1 MSIYKEVSAVP
12 DGSLFLLFKNG
23 NCDRLLNTYSEN
35 VTFAEKNMTPYIQAE
50 NLSKRFGDQ
59 LLFENISFTIFEQQK
74 VALIARN
81 GTGKTTLME
90 ILAGNDTPESGQ
102 ITKTGDI
109 KIGYLKQLPELND
122 SQTVFDAVF
131 ESGSELVDVIRN
143 FENAVLHNRKEE
155 ITRFTELM
163 ERHQAWDYERK
174 VKQILTQLKIT
185 DYDQRIA
192 ELSGGQKKRV
202 ALANVLINE
211 PDLLLLD
218 EPTNH
223 LDLEMIEWLEN
234 YLEKTKITLFM
245 VTHDR
250 YFLDRVCDEI
260 LEMEG
265 NTICRHRGNYSY
277 FLEKRNERI
286 EMHQAGIDKAK
297 NLLRTELEWARRMP
311 QARGHKAKYRLER
324 VDDLLVKASQNLKE
338 SSVELTMNS
347 SRIGKKI
354 LDLENIS
361 KSYDSDPLFSGFSY
375 KFQRFEKVGIVG
387 KNGTGKSTF
396 LNVITGN
403 IPADSGT
410 VEIGQTIKFGYYKQT
425 GIDFNPGEKVI
436 DVVQKIAEVINF
448 DDGRKLTASQMLT
461 TFLFPPDTQY
471 SFVEKLSGGEKR
483 RLYLCTILMQN
494 PNFLILDEPT
504 NDLDIMTLSVLE
516 EYLRVFQGCVIV
528 VSHDR
533 YFMDKIV
540 DHLFVFEG
548 NGAVKDF
555 PGSYTVWRNKQI
567 DEEQAEKKLKKPEPK
582 EQPKPAKEKER
593 KLSFKEKR
601 ELEQL
606 EKEIEALETEK
617 SEIDEAMNSGALTT
631 DELVEKSTRFGEI
644 NDLLEE
650 KEMRWLELSE
660 LA

>member
-1 MSIYKEVSAVP
+1 
-12 DGSLFLLFKNG
+12 
-23 NCDRLLNTYSEN
+23 
-35 VTFAEKNMTPYIQAE
+35 MTPYLQAE

-59 LLFENISFTIFEQQK
+59 LLFENISFTIFEHQK

-102 ITKTGDI
+102 ITKTGNI
-109 KIGYLKQLPELND
+109 RIGYLKQIPDLND
-122 SQTVFDAVF
+122 DQTVFDAVF
-131 ESGSELVDVIRN
+131 QSGDETVETIRN
-143 FENAVLHNRKEE
+143 FEDALLHNRKDD
-155 ITRFTELM
+155 ITKYTELM
-163 ERHQAWDYERK
+163 ERHHAWDYEVK

-185 DYDQRIA
+185 NYDQRIS

-202 ALANVLINE
+202 AMANVLINE
-211 PDLLLLD
+211 PDLLMLD

-250 YFLDRVCDEI
+250 YFLDRVCNEI

-265 NTICRHRGNYSY
+265 NTIYRHRGNYSY
-277 FLEKRNERI
+277 FLEKRQDRMESTATSV
-286 EMHQAGIDKAK
+286 EKAK

-311 QARGHKAKYRLER
+311 QARGHKSRYRMER
-324 VDDLLVKASQNLKE
+324 VDDLIVKASQNLNE
-338 SSVELTMNS
+338 NNIELSMNS
-347 SRIGKKI
+347 SRLGNKI
-354 LDLENIS
+354 LDLENIG
-361 KSYDSDPLFSGFSY
+361 KAYGDLCLINGLTY
-375 KFQRFEKVGIVG
+375 KFQRGEKLGVVG

-396 LNVITGN
+396 LNIITGN
-403 IPADSGT
+403 LQPDSGT
-410 VEIGQTIKFGYYKQT
+410 VEIGQTVKFGYYTQT
-425 GIDFNPGEKVI
+425 DIDFNPGDKVI
-436 DVVQKIAEVINF
+436 DVVNKIAEVINF
-448 DDGRKLTASQMLT
+448 EDGRKLTASQMLT

-483 RLYLCTILMQN
+483 RLYLCTILMTN

-504 NDLDIMTLSVLE
+504 NDLDIMTLAVLE
-516 EYLRVFQGCVIV
+516 DYLRVFQGCVII

-540 DHLFVFEG
+540 DHLFVFNGEG
-548 NGAVKDF
+548 NIKDF
-555 PGSYTVWRNKQI
+555 PGSYTIWRNKQL
-567 DEEQAEKKLKKPEPK
+567 EEEEKEKKEKKPEVK
-582 EQPKPAKEKER
+582 ASPKPPKEKER
-593 KLSFKEKR
+593 KLTFNEKK

-606 EKEIEALETEK
+606 EKDIELLETEK
-617 SEIDEAMNSGALTT
+617 AQISEELNSGTLNTT
-631 DELVEKSTRFGEI
+631 QLHEKSNRFGEI
-644 NDLLEE
+644 SNLLEE

-660 LA
+660 L

>member
-1 MSIYKEVSAVP
+1 
-12 DGSLFLLFKNG
+12 
-23 NCDRLLNTYSEN
+23 
-35 VTFAEKNMTPYIQAE
+35 MTPYLQAE

-59 LLFENISFTIFEQQK
+59 LLFENISFTIFEHQK

-109 KIGYLKQLPELND
+109 KIGYLKQIPDLDDNL
-122 SQTVFDAVF
+122 TVFEAVF
-131 ESGSELVDVIRN
+131 QSGDEMVETIRN
-143 FENAVLHNRKEE
+143 FEDAVLHNRKED
-155 ITRFTELM
+155 ITKYTELM
-163 ERHQAWDYERK
+163 EIHHAWDFEFK
-174 VKQILTQLKIT
+174 VKQILTQLKIFN
-185 DYDQRIA
+185 YDQRIS

-202 ALANVLINE
+202 AMANVLINE
-211 PDLLLLD
+211 PDLLMLD

-250 YFLDRVCDEI
+250 YFLDRVCNEI

-265 NTICRHRGNYSY
+265 NTIYRHRGNYSY
-277 FLEKRNERI
+277 FLEKRQERM
-286 EMHQAGIDKAK
+286 ESTVTSVEKAK
-297 NLLRTELEWARRMP
+297 NLLRTELEWSRRMP
-311 QARGHKAKYRLER
+311 QARGHKSKYRMER
-324 VDDLLVKASQNLKE
+324 VDDLIVKAGQNLNE
-338 SSVELTMNS
+338 NNIELSMNS
-347 SRIGKKI
+347 SRIGNKI

-361 KSYDSDPLFSGFSY
+361 KSYGDLCLVKDLTY
-375 KFQRFEKVGIVG
+375 KFQRGEKLGIVG

-396 LNVITGN
+396 LNIVTGN
-403 IPADSGT
+403 LQADSGT
-410 VEIGQTIKFGYYKQT
+410 VEIGQTIRFGYYQQT
-425 GIDFNPGEKVI
+425 GIEFNPGDKVI
-436 DVVQKIAEVINF
+436 DVVNKIAEVINF
-448 DDGRKLTASQMLT
+448 EDGRKLTASQLLT

-483 RLYLCTILMQN
+483 RLYLCTILMTN

-504 NDLDIMTLSVLE
+504 NDLDIMTLAVLE
-516 EYLRVFQGCVIV
+516 DYLRVFQGCVII

-540 DHLFVFEG
+540 DHLFVFNGDG
-548 NGAVKDF
+548 NIKDF
-555 PGSYTVWRNKQI
+555 PGSYTIWRNKQL
-567 DEEQAEKKLKKPEPK
+567 EEEEKEKKEKKPEVKAPS
-582 EQPKPAKEKER
+582 KPSKEKER
-593 KLSFKEKR
+593 KLTFNEKK

-606 EKEIEALETEK
+606 EKDIESLETEK
-617 SEIDEAMNSGALTT
+617 VQIDIDLNSGTL
-631 DELVEKSTRFGEI
+631 DSDQLQEKSHRYGAIT
-644 NDLLEE
+644 DLLEE

>member
-1 MSIYKEVSAVP
+1 
-12 DGSLFLLFKNG
+12 
-23 NCDRLLNTYSEN
+23 
-35 VTFAEKNMTPYIQAE
+35 MTPYLQAE

-59 LLFENISFTIFEQQK
+59 LLFENISFTIFEHQK
-74 VALIARN
+74 IALIARN

-90 ILAGNDTPESGQ
+90 ILAGNDTPESGT

-109 KIGYLKQLPELND
+109 RIGYLKQIPELND
-122 SQTVFDAVF
+122 SHTVFEAVF
-131 ESGSELVDVIRN
+131 QSGDEKVEIIRN
-143 FENAVLHNRKEE
+143 FEDALLHNRKDD
-155 ITRFTELM
+155 ITKYTELM
-163 ERHQAWDYERK
+163 ERHHAWDYEVK
-174 VKQILTQLKIT
+174 VKQILTQLKISN
-185 DYDQRIA
+185 YDQRIA

-202 ALANVLINE
+202 AMANMLINE
-211 PDLLLLD
+211 PDLLMLD

-265 NTICRHRGNYSY
+265 NTIYRYRGNYSY

-286 EMHQAGIDKAK
+286 EMQQAGIDKAK

-311 QARGHKAKYRLER
+311 QARGHKSKYRMER
-324 VDDLLVKASQNLKE
+324 VDDLIVKAGQNLNE
-338 SSVELTMNS
+338 NSIELSMNS
-347 SRIGKKI
+347 SRLGNKI

-361 KSYDSDPLFSGFSY
+361 KSYDQLCLIKGLSY
-375 KFQRFEKVGIVG
+375 KFQRGEKLGIVG

-396 LNVITGN
+396 LNIVTGN
-403 IPADSGT
+403 IQPDSGT
-410 VEIGQTIKFGYYKQT
+410 IEVGQTVRFGYYKQT
-425 GIDFNPGEKVI
+425 GIDFNPGDKVI
-436 DVVQKIAEVINF
+436 DVVNKIAEVINF
-448 DDGRKLTASQMLT
+448 EDGRKLTASQLLT

-471 SFVEKLSGGEKR
+471 SFVDKLSGGEKR
-483 RLYLCTILMQN
+483 RLYLCTILMTN

-504 NDLDIMTLSVLE
+504 NDLDIMTLAVLE
-516 EYLRVFQGCVIV
+516 DYLRVFQGCVII

-540 DHLFVFEG
+540 DHLFVF
-548 NGAVKDF
+548 NGDGGIKDF
-555 PGSYTVWRNKQI
+555 PGSYTIWRNKEL
-567 DEEQAEKKLKKPEPK
+567 EEEEKRKKEIKPEVK
-582 EQPKPAKEKER
+582 AAPKPVKEKER
-593 KLSFKEKR
+593 KLTFNEKK

-606 EKEIEALETEK
+606 EKDIASLETEK
-617 SEIDEAMNSGALTT
+617 TQLSDELNSGKLNNAQLQ
-631 DELVEKSTRFGEI
+631 EKSSRFGEI
-644 NDLLEE
+644 TELLEE

>member
-1 MSIYKEVSAVP
+1 
-12 DGSLFLLFKNG
+12 
-23 NCDRLLNTYSEN
+23 
-35 VTFAEKNMTPYIQAE
+35 MTPYLQAE

-59 LLFENISFTIFEQQK
+59 LLFENISFTIFEHQK

-109 KIGYLKQLPELND
+109 KIGYLKQIPDLDDN
-122 SQTVFDAVF
+122 QTVFEAVF
-131 ESGSELVDVIRN
+131 QSGDKMVETIRK
-143 FENAVLHNRKEE
+143 FEDAVLHNRKED
-155 ITRFTELM
+155 ITKYTELM
-163 ERHQAWDYERK
+163 EHHHAWDFEVK

-185 DYDQRIA
+185 DYDQRIS

-202 ALANVLINE
+202 AMANVLINE
-211 PDLLLLD
+211 PDLLMLD

-250 YFLDRVCDEI
+250 YFLDRVCNEI

-265 NTICRHRGNYSY
+265 NTIYRHRGNYSY

-286 EMHQAGIDKAK
+286 EMQQAGVEKAK
-297 NLLRTELEWARRMP
+297 NLLLTELEWARRMP
-311 QARGHKAKYRLER
+311 QARGHKSKYRMER
-324 VDDLLVKASQNLKE
+324 VDDLIVKAGQNLNE
-338 SSVELTMNS
+338 NNIELSMNS
-347 SRIGKKI
+347 SRIGNKI
-354 LDLENIS
+354 LELENIS
-361 KSYDSDPLFSGFSY
+361 KSYGDLCLIKDLTY
-375 KFQRFEKVGIVG
+375 KFQRGEKLGIVG

-396 LNVITGN
+396 LNIITGN
-403 IPADSGT
+403 IQPDSGS
-410 VEIGQTIKFGYYKQT
+410 VEIGQTIRFGYYKQT
-425 GIDFNPGEKVI
+425 GIDFNPNDKVI
-436 DVVQKIAEVINF
+436 DVVNKIAEVINF
-448 DDGRKLTASQMLT
+448 EDGRKLTASQLLT

-483 RLYLCTILMQN
+483 RLYLCTILMTN

-504 NDLDIMTLSVLE
+504 NDLDIMTLAVLE
-516 EYLRVFQGCVIV
+516 DYLRVFQGCVII

-540 DHLFVFEG
+540 DHLFVF
-548 NGAVKDF
+548 NGDGAIKDF
-555 PGSYTVWRNKQI
+555 PGSYTIWRNKQL
-567 DEEQAEKKLKKPEPK
+567 EEEEKEKKEKKPEIK
-582 EQPKPAKEKER
+582 VSSKPAKEKER
-593 KLSFKEKR
+593 KLTFNEKK

-606 EKEIEALETEK
+606 EKDIESLETEK
-617 SEIDEAMNSGALTT
+617 ATISEELNSGTL
-631 DELVEKSTRFGEI
+631 DNNQLHEKSNRFGEI
-644 NDLLEE
+644 TDLLEE

>member
-1 MSIYKEVSAVP
+1 
-12 DGSLFLLFKNG
+12 
-23 NCDRLLNTYSEN
+23 
-35 VTFAEKNMTPYIQAE
+35 MTPFLQAE

-59 LLFENISFTIFEQQK
+59 LLFENISFTIFEHQK

-90 ILAGNDTPESGQ
+90 ILAGNDTPEFGQ

-109 KIGYLKQLPELND
+109 KIGYLKQIPDLDENL
-122 SQTVFDAVF
+122 TVFEAVF
-131 ESGSELVDVIRN
+131 QSGDERIEIIRN
-143 FENAVLHNRKEE
+143 FEDAVLHNRKED
-155 ITRFTELM
+155 ITKYTELM
-163 ERHQAWDYERK
+163 EHHHAWDFEVK

-185 DYDQRIA
+185 DYDQLIS

-202 ALANVLINE
+202 AMANVLINE
-211 PDLLLLD
+211 PDLLMLD

-250 YFLDRVCDEI
+250 YFLDRVCNEI
-260 LEMEG
+260 LEMES
-265 NTICRHRGNYSY
+265 NTIFRHRGNYSY
-277 FLEKRNERI
+277 FLEKRQERM
-286 EMHQAGIDKAK
+286 ESTATSVEKAK
-297 NLLRTELEWARRMP
+297 NLLRTELEWSRRMP
-311 QARGHKAKYRLER
+311 QARGHKAKYRMDR
-324 VDDLLVKASQNLKE
+324 VDDLIVKASQNLNE
-338 SSVELTMNS
+338 NSIDLSMNS
-347 SRIGKKI
+347 SRIGNKI

-361 KSYDSDPLFSGFSY
+361 KSYGDLNLIDGFTY

-396 LNVITGN
+396 LNIVTGN
-403 IPADSGT
+403 LQADSGT
-410 VEIGQTIKFGYYKQT
+410 VEIGQTIRFGYYQQN
-425 GIDFNPGEKVI
+425 GIDFNPGDKVI
-436 DVVQKIAEVINF
+436 DAVNKIAEVINF
-448 DDGRKLTASQMLT
+448 DDGRKLTASQLLT

-471 SFVEKLSGGEKR
+471 SFIEKLSGGEKR
-483 RLYLCTILMQN
+483 RLYLCTILMTN

-516 EYLRVFQGCVIV
+516 DYLRVFQGCVII

-540 DHLFVFEG
+540 DHLFVFDG
-548 NGAVKDF
+548 SGAIRDF
-555 PGSYTVWRNKQI
+555 PGSYTIWRNKQLEE
-567 DEEQAEKKLKKPEPK
+567 EEQEKKLKKPEIK
-582 EQPKPAKEKER
+582 AAPKPVKEKER
-593 KLSFKEKR
+593 KLSFNEKR

-606 EKEIEALETEK
+606 EKDIASLESEKTQIGEDLNSGTLSNAELHEK
-617 SEIDEAMNSGALTT
+617 SL
-631 DELVEKSTRFGEI
+631 RFGVI
-644 NDLLEE
+644 TDLLEE

-660 LA
+660 LC

>member
-1 MSIYKEVSAVP
+1 
-12 DGSLFLLFKNG
+12 
-23 NCDRLLNTYSEN
+23 
-35 VTFAEKNMTPYIQAE
+35 MTPYLQAE

-59 LLFENISFTIFEQQK
+59 LLFENISFTIFEHQK

-109 KIGYLKQLPELND
+109 KIGYLKQIPDLDDNL
-122 SQTVFDAVF
+122 TVFEAVF
-131 ESGSELVDVIRN
+131 QSGDEMVETIRN
-143 FENAVLHNRKEE
+143 FEDAVLHNRKED
-155 ITRFTELM
+155 ITKYTELM
-163 ERHQAWDYERK
+163 EVHHAWDFEFK
-174 VKQILTQLKIT
+174 VKQILTQLKIFN
-185 DYDQRIA
+185 YDQRIS

-202 ALANVLINE
+202 AMANVLINE
-211 PDLLLLD
+211 PDLLMLD

-250 YFLDRVCDEI
+250 YFLDRVCNEI

-265 NTICRHRGNYSY
+265 NTIYRHRGNYSY
-277 FLEKRNERI
+277 FLEKRQERM
-286 EMHQAGIDKAK
+286 ESTATSVEKAK
-297 NLLRTELEWARRMP
+297 NLLRTELEWSRRMP
-311 QARGHKAKYRLER
+311 QARGHKSKYRMER
-324 VDDLLVKASQNLKE
+324 VDDLIVKAGQNLNE
-338 SSVELTMNS
+338 NNIELSMNS
-347 SRIGKKI
+347 SRIGNKI

-361 KSYDSDPLFSGFSY
+361 KSYGDLCLIKDLTY
-375 KFQRFEKVGIVG
+375 KFQRGEKLGIVG

-396 LNVITGN
+396 LNIVTGN
-403 IPADSGT
+403 LQADSGT
-410 VEIGQTIKFGYYKQT
+410 VEIGQTIRFGYYQQT
-425 GIDFNPGEKVI
+425 GIEFNPGDKVI
-436 DVVQKIAEVINF
+436 DVVNKIAEVINF
-448 DDGRKLTASQMLT
+448 EDGRKLTASQLLT

-483 RLYLCTILMQN
+483 RLYLCTILMTN

-504 NDLDIMTLSVLE
+504 NDLDIMTLAVLE
-516 EYLRVFQGCVIV
+516 DYLRVFQGCVII

-540 DHLFVFEG
+540 DHLFVFNGDG
-548 NGAVKDF
+548 NIKDF
-555 PGSYTVWRNKQI
+555 PGSYTIWRNKQLEE
-567 DEEQAEKKLKKPEPK
+567 EEQEKKLKKPEPK
-582 EQPKPAKEKER
+582 APQKPAKEKER
-593 KLSFKEKR
+593 KLTFNEKK

-606 EKEIEALETEK
+606 EKEIESLESEK
-617 SEIDEAMNSGALTT
+617 AQVSEELNSGTLNNNQ
-631 DELVEKSTRFGEI
+631 LHNKSNRFGEI
-644 NDLLEE
+644 TDLLEE

>member
-1 MSIYKEVSAVP
+1 
-12 DGSLFLLFKNG
+12 
-23 NCDRLLNTYSEN
+23 
-35 VTFAEKNMTPYIQAE
+35 MTPYLQAE
-50 NLSKRFGDQ
+50 NLSKRFGEQ
-59 LLFENISFTIFEQQK
+59 LLFENISFTIFEHQK

-109 KIGYLKQLPELND
+109 RIGYLKQIPDLND
-122 SQTVFDAVF
+122 NQTVFDAVF
-131 ESGSELVDVIRN
+131 QSGDETVETIRN
-143 FENAVLHNRKEE
+143 FEDAILHNRKDD
-155 ITRFTELM
+155 ITKYTELM
-163 ERHQAWDYERK
+163 ERHHAWDYEVK

-185 DYDQRIA
+185 NYDQHIS

-202 ALANVLINE
+202 AMANVLINE
-211 PDLLLLD
+211 PDLLMLD

-250 YFLDRVCDEI
+250 YFLDRVCNEI

-265 NTICRHRGNYSY
+265 NTIYRHRGNYSY
-277 FLEKRNERI
+277 FLEKRQDRMESTATSV
-286 EMHQAGIDKAK
+286 EKAK

-311 QARGHKAKYRLER
+311 QARGHKSRYRMER
-324 VDDLLVKASQNLKE
+324 VDDLIVKASQNLNE
-338 SSVELTMNS
+338 NNIELSMNS
-347 SRIGKKI
+347 SRLGNKI

-361 KSYDSDPLFSGFSY
+361 KAYGDLNLINSLTY
-375 KFQRFEKVGIVG
+375 KFQRGEKLGVVG

-396 LNVITGN
+396 LNIITGN
-403 IPADSGT
+403 LQPDSGT
-410 VEIGQTIKFGYYKQT
+410 VEIGQTVKFGYYTQT
-425 GIDFNPGEKVI
+425 GIDFNPGDKVI
-436 DVVQKIAEVINF
+436 DVVNKIAEVINF
-448 DDGRKLTASQMLT
+448 EDGRKLTASQMLT

-483 RLYLCTILMQN
+483 RLYLCTILMTN

-504 NDLDIMTLSVLE
+504 NDLDIMTLAVLE
-516 EYLRVFQGCVIV
+516 DYLRVFQGCVII

-540 DHLFVFEG
+540 DHLFVFNGDG
-548 NGAVKDF
+548 NIKDF
-555 PGSYTVWRNKQI
+555 PGSYTIWRNKQL
-567 DEEQAEKKLKKPEPK
+567 EEEEKEKKEKKPEVK
-582 EQPKPAKEKER
+582 ASPKPSKEKER
-593 KLSFKEKR
+593 KLTFNEKK

-606 EKEIEALETEK
+606 EKDIELLETEK
-617 SEIDEAMNSGALTT
+617 AQISEELNSGALNNTQ
-631 DELVEKSTRFGEI
+631 LHQKSNRFSEI
-644 NDLLEE
+644 NNLLEE

-660 LA
+660 L

>member
-1 MSIYKEVSAVP
+1 
-12 DGSLFLLFKNG
+12 
-23 NCDRLLNTYSEN
+23 
-35 VTFAEKNMTPYIQAE
+35 MTPYLQVE
-50 NLSKRFGDQ
+50 NISKRFGDQ
-59 LLFENISFTIFEQQK
+59 LLFENISFTIFQHQK

-102 ITKTGDI
+102 ITKTGEI
-109 KIGYLKQLPELND
+109 KIGYLKQLPDLDDE
-122 SQTVFDAVF
+122 QTVFDAVF
-131 ESGSELVDVIRN
+131 ESSSELVDVIRN
-143 FENAVLHNRKEE
+143 FENAVLHNRKED
-155 ITRFTELM
+155 ITHYTELM
-163 ERHQAWDYERK
+163 ERHHAWDYEVK
-174 VKQILTQLKIT
+174 VKQILTQLKIS

-211 PDLLLLD
+211 PDLLMLD

-234 YLEKTKITLFM
+234 FLEKTKITLFM

-250 YFLDRVCDEI
+250 YFLDRVCNEI

-265 NTICRHRGNYSY
+265 NTIYRHRGNYSY

-286 EMHQAGIDKAK
+286 EMQQAGIDKAK

-311 QARGHKAKYRLER
+311 QARGHKSKYRMER
-324 VDDLLVKASQNLKE
+324 VDDLLVKASQNLNE
-338 SSVELTMNS
+338 NNIELSMNS
-347 SRIGKKI
+347 SRIGNKI
-354 LDLENIS
+354 LDLEHIS
-361 KSYDSDPLFSGFSY
+361 KSYNDLQLISDFSY
-375 KFQRFEKVGIVG
+375 KFQRSEKVGIAG

-396 LNVITGN
+396 LNLITGN

-410 VEIGQTIKFGYYKQT
+410 IEVGQTIRFGYYKQS
-425 GIDFNPGEKVI
+425 GIEFNPGDKVI

-504 NDLDIMTLSVLE
+504 NDLDIMTLAVLE

-540 DHLFVFEG
+540 DHLFVFDG
-548 NGAVKDF
+548 NGSIKDF
-555 PGSYTVWRNKQI
+555 PGSYTIWRNKQI
-567 DEEQAEKKLKKPEPK
+567 DDEQAEKKQKKPEPK
-582 EQPKPAKEKER
+582 EQPKPEKEKER
-593 KLSFKEKR
+593 KLSFREKR

-606 EKEIEALETEK
+606 EKEIDALETEK
-617 SEIDEAMNSGALTT
+617 SEIDKALNSGTLNN

-644 NDLLEE
+644 TGLLEE

>member
-1 MSIYKEVSAVP
+1 
-12 DGSLFLLFKNG
+12 
-23 NCDRLLNTYSEN
+23 
-35 VTFAEKNMTPYIQAE
+35 MTPFLQAE

-59 LLFENISFTIFEQQK
+59 LLFENISFTIFEHQK
-74 VALIARN
+74 VALISRN
-81 GTGKTTLME
+81 GAGKTTLME

-109 KIGYLKQLPELND
+109 RIGYLKQIPDLNAD
-122 SQTVFDAVF
+122 LTVFEAVF
-131 ESGSELVDVIRN
+131 QSGDEMVEAIRN
-143 FENAVLHNRKEE
+143 FEDAVLHNRKDD
-155 ITRFTELM
+155 ITKYSELM
-163 ERHQAWDYERK
+163 EHHHAWDFEVK
-174 VKQILTQLKIT
+174 VKQILTQLKIY
-185 DYDQRIA
+185 DYDQLIS

-211 PDLLLLD
+211 PDLLMLD

-250 YFLDRVCDEI
+250 YFLDRVCNEI

-265 NTICRHRGNYSY
+265 NTIYRYRGNYSY

-286 EMHQAGIDKAK
+286 EMQIAGVDKAK
-297 NLLRTELEWARRMP
+297 NLLRTELEWSRRMP
-311 QARGHKAKYRLER
+311 QARGHKAKYRMDR
-324 VDDLLVKASQNLKE
+324 VDDLIVKASQNIGE
-338 SSVELTMNS
+338 NNIELSMNS
-347 SRIGKKI
+347 SRIGNKI
-354 LDLENIS
+354 LDLELIS
-361 KSYDSDPLFSGFSY
+361 KSYGDLCLIKDFSY

-396 LNVITGN
+396 LNIVTGN
-403 IPADSGT
+403 LPPDSGKI
-410 VEIGQTIKFGYYKQT
+410 EIGQTIRFGYYQQV
-425 GIDFNPGEKVI
+425 GIEFNPGDKVI
-436 DVVQKIAEVINF
+436 DAVNKIAEVINF
-448 DDGRKLTASQMLT
+448 EDGRKLTASQMLT

-471 SFVEKLSGGEKR
+471 SFIEKLSGGEKR
-483 RLYLCTILMQN
+483 RLYLCTILMTN

-504 NDLDIMTLSVLE
+504 NDLDIMTLAVLE
-516 EYLRVFQGCVIV
+516 EYLRVFQGSVII

-540 DHLFVFEG
+540 DHLFVFDG
-548 NGAVKDF
+548 TGDIRDF
-555 PGSYTVWRNKQI
+555 PGSYTIWRNKQL
-567 DEEQAEKKLKKPEPK
+567 EEEEKRKKEIKTEIKAPLKPVKEKEKKLT
-582 EQPKPAKEKER
+582 
-593 KLSFKEKR
+593 FKEKK

-606 EKEIEALETEK
+606 EKDIEGLESEK
-617 SEIDEAMNSGALTT
+617 TSINEELNSGSLDSTQLQ
-631 DELVEKSTRFGEI
+631 DKSTRYVAI
-644 NDLLEE
+644 LAILEE

>member
-1 MSIYKEVSAVP
+1 
-12 DGSLFLLFKNG
+12 
-23 NCDRLLNTYSEN
+23 
-35 VTFAEKNMTPYIQAE
+35 MTPYLQAE

-59 LLFENISFTIFEQQK
+59 LLFENISFTIFEHQK

-90 ILAGNDTPESGQ
+90 LLAGNDTPENGQ
-102 ITKTGDI
+102 IIKTGDI
-109 KIGYLKQLPELND
+109 RIGYLKQIPDLNENL
-122 SQTVFDAVF
+122 TVFEAVF
-131 ESGSELVDVIRN
+131 QSGDETVETIRL
-143 FENAVLHNRKEE
+143 FEDAILHNRKDD
-155 ITRFTELM
+155 IAKYTELM
-163 ERHQAWDYERK
+163 ERHHAWDYEVK

-185 DYDQRIA
+185 NYDQSIS

-202 ALANVLINE
+202 AMANVLINE
-211 PDLLLLD
+211 PDLLMFD

-250 YFLDRVCDEI
+250 YFLDRVCNEI

-265 NTICRHRGNYSY
+265 NTIYRHRGNYSY

-286 EMHQAGIDKAK
+286 EMQQAGIDKAK

-311 QARGHKAKYRLER
+311 QARGHKSKYRMER
-324 VDDLLVKASQNLKE
+324 VDDLIVKASQNLNE
-338 SSVELTMNS
+338 NNIELSMNS
-347 SRIGKKI
+347 ARLGNKI
-354 LDLENIS
+354 LDLEHIS
-361 KSYDSDPLFSGFSY
+361 KSFGDLCLIKDFSY
-375 KFQRFEKVGIVG
+375 KFQRGEKVGIVG

-396 LNVITGN
+396 LNIITSQ

-410 VEIGQTIKFGYYKQT
+410 IEVGQTIRYGYYRQA
-425 GIDFNPGEKVI
+425 GIDFNPGDKVI

-448 DDGRKLTASQMLT
+448 EDGRKLTASQLLT

-483 RLYLCTILMQN
+483 RLYLCTILMTN

-504 NDLDIMTLSVLE
+504 NDLDIMTLAVLE
-516 EYLRVFQGCVIV
+516 DYLRVFQGCVIV

-540 DHLFVFEG
+540 DHLFVF
-548 NGAVKDF
+548 NGDGTIKDF
-555 PGSYTVWRNKQI
+555 PGSYTIWRNKQLE
-567 DEEQAEKKLKKPEPK
+567 DEEQEKKLRKPEPK
-582 EQPKPAKEKER
+582 AQPRPAKEKER
-593 KLSFKEKR
+593 KLTFNEKK

-606 EKEIEALETEK
+606 EKDIASLETEK
-617 SEIDEAMNSGALTT
+617 ATISDELNSGTLTNSQ
-631 DELVEKSTRFGEI
+631 LQEKSTRFGVI
-644 NDLLEE
+644 SDLLEE

-660 LA
+660 FA

>member
-1 MSIYKEVSAVP
+1 
-12 DGSLFLLFKNG
+12 
-23 NCDRLLNTYSEN
+23 
-35 VTFAEKNMTPYIQAE
+35 MTPYLQAE

-59 LLFENISFTIFEQQK
+59 LLFENISFTIFEHQK

-109 KIGYLKQLPELND
+109 KIGYLKQIPDLDDNL
-122 SQTVFDAVF
+122 TVFEAVF
-131 ESGSELVDVIRN
+131 QSGDEMVETIRN
-143 FENAVLHNRKEE
+143 FEDAVLHNRKED
-155 ITRFTELM
+155 ITKYTELM
-163 ERHQAWDYERK
+163 EVHHAWDFEFK
-174 VKQILTQLKIT
+174 VKQILTQLKIFN
-185 DYDQRIA
+185 YDQRIS

-202 ALANVLINE
+202 AMANVLINE
-211 PDLLLLD
+211 PDLLMLD

-250 YFLDRVCDEI
+250 YFLDRVCNEI

-265 NTICRHRGNYSY
+265 NTIYRHRGNYSY
-277 FLEKRNERI
+277 FLEKRQERM
-286 EMHQAGIDKAK
+286 ESTATSVEKAK
-297 NLLRTELEWARRMP
+297 NLLRTELEWSRRMP
-311 QARGHKAKYRLER
+311 QARGHKSKYRMER
-324 VDDLLVKASQNLKE
+324 VDDLIVKAGQNLNE
-338 SSVELTMNS
+338 NNIELSMNS
-347 SRIGKKI
+347 SRIGNKI
-354 LDLENIS
+354 LDLENIN
-361 KSYDSDPLFSGFSY
+361 KSYGDLCLVKDLTY
-375 KFQRFEKVGIVG
+375 KFQRGEKLGIVG

-396 LNVITGN
+396 LNIVTGN
-403 IPADSGT
+403 LQADFGT
-410 VEIGQTIKFGYYKQT
+410 VEIGQTIRFGYYQQT
-425 GIDFNPGEKVI
+425 GIEFNPGDKVI
-436 DVVQKIAEVINF
+436 DVVNKIAEVINF
-448 DDGRKLTASQMLT
+448 EDGRKLTASQLLT

-483 RLYLCTILMQN
+483 RLYLCTILMTN

-504 NDLDIMTLSVLE
+504 NDLDIMTLAVLE
-516 EYLRVFQGCVIV
+516 DYLRVFQGCVII

-540 DHLFVFEG
+540 DHLFVFNGDG
-548 NGAVKDF
+548 NIKDF
-555 PGSYTVWRNKQI
+555 PGSYTIWRNKQL
-567 DEEQAEKKLKKPEPK
+567 EEEEKEKKEKKPDLK
-582 EQPKPAKEKER
+582 VSSKPIKEKER
-593 KLSFKEKR
+593 KLTFNEKK

-606 EKEIEALETEK
+606 EKDIESLELEK
-617 SEIDEAMNSGALTT
+617 ASISEELNSGTLSNS
-631 DELVEKSTRFGEI
+631 ELHDKSNRFGEI
-644 NDLLEE
+644 TDMLEE

>member
-1 MSIYKEVSAVP
+1 
-12 DGSLFLLFKNG
+12 
-23 NCDRLLNTYSEN
+23 
-35 VTFAEKNMTPYIQAE
+35 MTPFLQAE
-50 NLSKRFGDQ
+50 NLSKRFGEQ
-59 LLFENISFTIFEQQK
+59 LLFENISFTIFQHQK
-74 VALIARN
+74 IALIARN

-90 ILAGNDTPESGQ
+90 LLAGNDSPESGQ

-109 KIGYLKQLPELND
+109 RIAYLKQIPELDDNL
-122 SQTVFDAVF
+122 TVFEAVF
-131 ESGSELVDVIRN
+131 QSGDEMVETIRN
-143 FENAVLHNRKEE
+143 FEDAILHNRKDD
-155 ITRFTELM
+155 ITKYTELM
-163 ERHQAWDYERK
+163 ERHNAWDYEVK

-185 DYDQRIA
+185 DYDQRIS

-202 ALANVLINE
+202 ALANALINE
-211 PDLLLLD
+211 PDLLMLD

-234 YLEKTKITLFM
+234 YLEKTKVTLFM

-250 YFLDRVCDEI
+250 YFLDRVCNEI

-265 NTICRHRGNYSY
+265 NTIYRYRGNYSY
-277 FLEKRNERI
+277 FLEKRQDRMDSNAVVVER
-286 EMHQAGIDKAK
+286 AK
-297 NLLRTELEWARRMP
+297 NLLRTELEWSRRMP
-311 QARGHKAKYRLER
+311 QARGHKSKYRMER
-324 VDDLLVKASQNLKE
+324 VEDLKVKASQNLNE
-338 SSVELTMNS
+338 SNIELSMNS
-347 SRIGKKI
+347 SRIGNKI
-354 LDLENIS
+354 LDLDNIS
-361 KSYDSDPLFSGFSY
+361 KSYDSLCLIKDFSY

-396 LNVITGN
+396 LNIVTGN
-403 IPADSGT
+403 LQADKGT
-410 VEIGQTIKFGYYKQT
+410 VEIGQTIRFGYYQQT
-425 GIDFNPGEKVI
+425 GIEFNPGDKVI

-448 DDGRKLTASQMLT
+448 EDGRKLTASQLLT

-483 RLYLCTILMQN
+483 RLYLCTILMTN

-516 EYLRVFQGCVIV
+516 EYLHVFQGCVII

-540 DHLFVFEG
+540 DHLFVFNGDG
-548 NGAVKDF
+548 NIKDF
-555 PGSYTVWRNKQI
+555 PGSYTIWRNKQI
-567 DEEQAEKKLKKPEPK
+567 DDEELAKKLKKPELK
-582 EQPKPAKEKER
+582 ELAKPEKIKER
-593 KLSFKEKR
+593 KLTFNEKK

-606 EKEIEALETEK
+606 ENEIESLENEKLQISDELNSGTLTNDQLHEK
-617 SEIDEAMNSGALTT
+617 SI
-631 DELVEKSTRFGEI
+631 RFGTVSG
-644 NDLLEE
+644 LLEE

>member
-1 MSIYKEVSAVP
+1 
-12 DGSLFLLFKNG
+12 
-23 NCDRLLNTYSEN
+23 
-35 VTFAEKNMTPYIQAE
+35 MTPYLQAE

-59 LLFENISFTIFEQQK
+59 LLFENISFTIFEHQK

-109 KIGYLKQLPELND
+109 KIGYLKQIPDLDDNL
-122 SQTVFDAVF
+122 TVFEAVF
-131 ESGSELVDVIRN
+131 QSGDEMVETIRN
-143 FENAVLHNRKEE
+143 FEGAVLHNRKED
-155 ITRFTELM
+155 ITKYTELM
-163 ERHQAWDYERK
+163 EVHHAWDFEFK
-174 VKQILTQLKIT
+174 VKQILTQLKIFN
-185 DYDQRIA
+185 YDQRIS

-202 ALANVLINE
+202 AMANVLINE
-211 PDLLLLD
+211 PDLLMLD

-250 YFLDRVCDEI
+250 YFLDRVCNEI

-265 NTICRHRGNYSY
+265 NTIYRHRGNYSY
-277 FLEKRNERI
+277 FLEKRQERM
-286 EMHQAGIDKAK
+286 ESTATSVEKAK
-297 NLLRTELEWARRMP
+297 NLLRTELEWSRRMP
-311 QARGHKAKYRLER
+311 QARGHKSKYRMER
-324 VDDLLVKASQNLKE
+324 VDDLIVKAGQNLNE
-338 SSVELTMNS
+338 NNIELSMNS
-347 SRIGKKI
+347 SRIGNKI

-361 KSYDSDPLFSGFSY
+361 KSYGDLCLVKDLTY
-375 KFQRFEKVGIVG
+375 KFQRGEKLGIVG

-396 LNVITGN
+396 LNIVTGN
-403 IPADSGT
+403 LQADFGT
-410 VEIGQTIKFGYYKQT
+410 VEIGQTIRFGYYQQT
-425 GIDFNPGEKVI
+425 GIEFNPGDKVI
-436 DVVQKIAEVINF
+436 DVVNKIAEVINF
-448 DDGRKLTASQMLT
+448 EDGRKLTASQLLT

-483 RLYLCTILMQN
+483 RLYLCTILMTN

-504 NDLDIMTLSVLE
+504 NDLDIMTLAVLE
-516 EYLRVFQGCVIV
+516 DYLRVFQGCVII

-540 DHLFVFEG
+540 DHLFVFNGDG
-548 NGAVKDF
+548 NIKDF
-555 PGSYTVWRNKQI
+555 PGSYTIWRNKQL
-567 DEEQAEKKLKKPEPK
+567 EEEEKEKKEKKPEVKAPS
-582 EQPKPAKEKER
+582 KPSKEKER
-593 KLSFKEKR
+593 KLTFNEKK

-606 EKEIEALETEK
+606 EKDIESLETEK
-617 SEIDEAMNSGALTT
+617 ATISEELNSGALTNA
-631 DELVEKSTRFGEI
+631 ELHDKSNRFGEI
-644 NDLLEE
+644 TDLLEE

>member
-1 MSIYKEVSAVP
+1 
-12 DGSLFLLFKNG
+12 
-23 NCDRLLNTYSEN
+23 
-35 VTFAEKNMTPYIQAE
+35 MTPYIQAE

-59 LLFENISFTIFEQQK
+59 LLFENISFTIFEHQK

-109 KIGYLKQLPELND
+109 RIGYLKQIPVLDDNH
-122 SQTVFDAVF
+122 TVFEAVF
-131 ESGSELVDVIRN
+131 QSGQEKVEIIRN
-143 FENAVLHNRKEE
+143 FEDALLHNRKED
-155 ITRFTELM
+155 ITKYTELM
-163 ERHQAWDYERK
+163 ERHQAWDYEVK
-174 VKQILTQLKIT
+174 VKQILTQLKINN
-185 DYDQRIA
+185 YDQRIA

-202 ALANVLINE
+202 AMANMLINE
-211 PDLLLLD
+211 PDLLMLD

-250 YFLDRVCDEI
+250 YFLDRVCNEI

-265 NTICRHRGNYSY
+265 NTIYRHRGNYSY

-286 EMHQAGIDKAK
+286 EMQQAGIDKAK

-311 QARGHKAKYRLER
+311 QARGHKSKYRMER
-324 VDDLLVKASQNLKE
+324 VDDLIVKAGQNLNE
-338 SSVELTMNS
+338 NNIELSMNS
-347 SRIGKKI
+347 SRLGNKI

-361 KSYDSDPLFSGFSY
+361 KSYDELCLIKDLSY
-375 KFQRFEKVGIVG
+375 KFQRGEKLGIVG

-396 LNVITGN
+396 LNIITGN
-403 IPADSGT
+403 IQPDSGT
-410 VEIGQTIKFGYYKQT
+410 IEIGQTVRFGYYRQT
-425 GIDFNPGEKVI
+425 GIDFNPGDKVI
-436 DVVQKIAEVINF
+436 DVVNKIAEVINF
-448 DDGRKLTASQMLT
+448 EDGRKLTASQLLT

-483 RLYLCTILMQN
+483 RLYLCTILMTN

-504 NDLDIMTLSVLE
+504 NDLDIMTLAVLE
-516 EYLRVFQGCVIV
+516 DYLRVFQGCVII

-540 DHLFVFEG
+540 DHLFVF
-548 NGAVKDF
+548 NGDGGIKDF
-555 PGSYTVWRNKQI
+555 PGSYTIWRNKEL
-567 DEEQAEKKLKKPEPK
+567 EEEEKRKKEIKPEIK
-582 EQPKPAKEKER
+582 ATPKPVKEKER
-593 KLSFKEKR
+593 KLTFNEKK

-606 EKEIEALETEK
+606 EKDIAALETEK
-617 SEIDEAMNSGALTT
+617 AQLSDELNSGTLNNAQLQ
-631 DELVEKSTRFGEI
+631 EKSSRFGEI
-644 NDLLEE
+644 TELLEE

>member
-1 MSIYKEVSAVP
+1 
-12 DGSLFLLFKNG
+12 
-23 NCDRLLNTYSEN
+23 
-35 VTFAEKNMTPYIQAE
+35 MTPFLQVE

-59 LLFENISFTIFEQQK
+59 LLFENISFTIFEHQK

-109 KIGYLKQLPELND
+109 RIGYLKQIPDLNEN
-122 SQTVFDAVF
+122 QTVFEAVF
-131 ESGSELVDVIRN
+131 DSGSELVETVKN
-143 FENAVLHNRKEE
+143 FENAVLHNRKDD
-155 ITRFTELM
+155 ITKYTELM
-163 ERHQAWDYERK
+163 ERHHAWDYEVK

-185 DYDQRIA
+185 NYDQQIS

-202 ALANVLINE
+202 AMANVLINE
-211 PDLLLLD
+211 PDLLMLD

-250 YFLDRVCDEI
+250 YFLDRVCNEI

-265 NTICRHRGNYSY
+265 NTIYRHRGNYSY

-286 EMHQAGIDKAK
+286 EMQQAGIDKAK
-297 NLLRTELEWARRMP
+297 NLLRTELEWSRRMP
-311 QARGHKAKYRLER
+311 QARGHKSKYRMER
-324 VDDLLVKASQNLKE
+324 VDDLLVKASQNLNE
-338 SSVELTMNS
+338 NNIELSMNS
-347 SRIGKKI
+347 SRIGNKI
-354 LDLENIS
+354 LDLEHIS
-361 KSYDSDPLFSGFSY
+361 KSYDDLCLISDFSY

-396 LNVITGN
+396 LNIVTGN
-403 IPADSGT
+403 IQADGGT
-410 VEIGQTIKFGYYKQT
+410 VEIGQTIQFGYYQQT
-425 GIDFNPGEKVI
+425 GIEFNPADKVI
-436 DVVQKIAEVINF
+436 DVVQKIAEVIHF
-448 DDGRKLTASQMLT
+448 EDGRKLTASQLLT

-471 SFVEKLSGGEKR
+471 SLVEKLSGGEKR
-483 RLYLCTILMQN
+483 RLYLCTILMKN

-504 NDLDIMTLSVLE
+504 NDLDIMTLAVLE
-516 EYLRVFQGCVIV
+516 EYLRVFQGCVII

-540 DHLFVFEG
+540 DHLFVFDGAG
-548 NGAVKDF
+548 NIKDF
-555 PGSYTVWRNKQI
+555 PGSYTTWRNKQLD
-567 DEEQAEKKLKKPEPK
+567 DEEKEKKEKKTEIKPVL
-582 EQPKPAKEKER
+582 KPAKIKER
-593 KLSFKEKR
+593 KLTFNEKK

-606 EKEIEALETEK
+606 EKDIESLETEK
-617 SEIDEAMNSGALTT
+617 VQISEELNSGTLNNNQ
-631 DELVEKSTRFGEI
+631 LHEKSKRFGEI
-644 NDLLEE
+644 TDLLEE

>member
-1 MSIYKEVSAVP
+1 
-12 DGSLFLLFKNG
+12 
-23 NCDRLLNTYSEN
+23 
-35 VTFAEKNMTPYIQAE
+35 MTPFLQAE

-59 LLFENISFTIFEQQK
+59 LLFENISFTIFEHQK
-74 VALIARN
+74 VALISRN
-81 GTGKTTLME
+81 GAGKTTLME

-109 KIGYLKQLPELND
+109 RIGYLKQIPDLNAD
-122 SQTVFDAVF
+122 LTVFEAVF
-131 ESGSELVDVIRN
+131 QSGDEMVEAIRN
-143 FENAVLHNRKEE
+143 FEDAVLHNRKDD
-155 ITRFTELM
+155 ITKYSELM
-163 ERHQAWDYERK
+163 EHHHAWDFEVK
-174 VKQILTQLKIT
+174 VKQILTQLKIY
-185 DYDQRIA
+185 DYDQLIS

-211 PDLLLLD
+211 PDLLMLD

-250 YFLDRVCDEI
+250 YFLDRVCNEI

-265 NTICRHRGNYSY
+265 NTIYRYRGNYSY

-286 EMHQAGIDKAK
+286 EMQIAGVDKAK
-297 NLLRTELEWARRMP
+297 NLLRTELEWSRRMP
-311 QARGHKAKYRLER
+311 QARGHKAKYRMDR
-324 VDDLLVKASQNLKE
+324 VDDLIVKASQNIGE
-338 SSVELTMNS
+338 NNIELSMNS
-347 SRIGKKI
+347 SRIGNKI
-354 LDLENIS
+354 LDLELIS
-361 KSYDSDPLFSGFSY
+361 KSYGDLCLIKDFSY

-396 LNVITGN
+396 LNIVTGN
-403 IPADSGT
+403 LPPDSGKI
-410 VEIGQTIKFGYYKQT
+410 EIGQTIRFGYYQQA
-425 GIDFNPGEKVI
+425 GIEFNPGDKVI
-436 DVVQKIAEVINF
+436 DAVNKIAEVINF
-448 DDGRKLTASQMLT
+448 EDGRKLTASQMLT

-471 SFVEKLSGGEKR
+471 SFIEKLSGGEKR
-483 RLYLCTILMQN
+483 RLYLCTILMTN

-504 NDLDIMTLSVLE
+504 NDLDIMTLAVLE
-516 EYLRVFQGCVIV
+516 EYLRVFQGSVII

-540 DHLFVFEG
+540 DHLFVFDGTGEIR
-548 NGAVKDF
+548 DF
-555 PGSYTVWRNKQI
+555 PGSYTIWRNKQL
-567 DEEQAEKKLKKPEPK
+567 EEEDKRKKEIKTEIKAPSKPVKEKEKKLT
-582 EQPKPAKEKER
+582 
-593 KLSFKEKR
+593 FKEKK

-606 EKEIEALETEK
+606 EKDIEGLEIEKTSINEEL
-617 SEIDEAMNSGALTT
+617 NSGSL
-631 DELVEKSTRFGEI
+631 DSNQLQDKSTRYVAI
-644 NDLLEE
+644 IAILEE

>member
-1 MSIYKEVSAVP
+1 
-12 DGSLFLLFKNG
+12 
-23 NCDRLLNTYSEN
+23 
-35 VTFAEKNMTPYIQAE
+35 MTPYLQAE

-59 LLFENISFTIFEQQK
+59 LLFENISFTIFEHQK

-109 KIGYLKQLPELND
+109 RIGYLKQIPVLDDNH
-122 SQTVFDAVF
+122 TVFEAVF
-131 ESGSELVDVIRN
+131 QSGQEKVEIIRN
-143 FENAVLHNRKEE
+143 FEDALLHNRKED
-155 ITRFTELM
+155 ITKYTELM
-163 ERHQAWDYERK
+163 ERHHAWDYEVK
-174 VKQILTQLKIT
+174 VKQILTQLKISN
-185 DYDQRIA
+185 YDQRIA

-202 ALANVLINE
+202 AMANMLINE
-211 PDLLLLD
+211 PDLLMLD

-265 NTICRHRGNYSY
+265 NTIYRYRGNYSY

-286 EMHQAGIDKAK
+286 EMQQAGIDKAK

-311 QARGHKAKYRLER
+311 QARGHKSKYRMER
-324 VDDLLVKASQNLKE
+324 VDDLIVKAGQNLNE
-338 SSVELTMNS
+338 NSIELSMNS
-347 SRIGKKI
+347 LRLGNKI

-361 KSYDSDPLFSGFSY
+361 KSYDDLCLIKDLSY
-375 KFQRFEKVGIVG
+375 KFQRGEKLGIVG

-396 LNVITGN
+396 LNIITGN
-403 IPADSGT
+403 IQPDSGT
-410 VEIGQTIKFGYYKQT
+410 IEIGQTVRFGYYRQT
-425 GIDFNPGEKVI
+425 GIDFNPGDKVI
-436 DVVQKIAEVINF
+436 DVVNKIAEVINF
-448 DDGRKLTASQMLT
+448 EDGRKLTASQLLT

-483 RLYLCTILMQN
+483 RLYLCTILMTN

-504 NDLDIMTLSVLE
+504 NDLDIMTLAVLE
-516 EYLRVFQGCVIV
+516 DYLRVFQGCVII

-540 DHLFVFEG
+540 DHLFVF
-548 NGAVKDF
+548 NGDGSIKDF
-555 PGSYTVWRNKQI
+555 PGSYTIWRNKEL
-567 DEEQAEKKLKKPEPK
+567 EEEEKRKKEIKPEIK
-582 EQPKPAKEKER
+582 TTPKPVKEKER
-593 KLSFKEKR
+593 KLTFNEKK

-606 EKEIEALETEK
+606 EKDIAALETEK
-617 SEIDEAMNSGALTT
+617 AQLSDELNSGTLNNTQ
-631 DELVEKSTRFGEI
+631 LQEKSSRFGQITE
-644 NDLLEE
+644 LLEE